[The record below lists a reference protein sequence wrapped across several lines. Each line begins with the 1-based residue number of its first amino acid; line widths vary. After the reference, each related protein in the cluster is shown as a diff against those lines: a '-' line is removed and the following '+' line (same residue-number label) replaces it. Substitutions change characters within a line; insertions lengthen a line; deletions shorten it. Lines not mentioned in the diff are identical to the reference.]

1 MTQQQNFNLL
11 NYNIEKLTNTQQ
23 KNIFE
28 YTKKQILLESFK
40 SFLLN
45 YNNINLY
52 NHKEKNAF
60 ILEFIRKNNN
70 LILYNKNFTIAF
82 LNQNYYKILKDIK
95 TEQEQEQ
102 EQKQEQTEQ
111 PKEEATPPKKY
122 KVNYKKY
129 YTFLIILYF
138 SIFITILIL
147 I

>member
-1 MTQQQNFNLL
+1 VTQQQNFNLL

-102 EQKQEQTEQ
+102 EQEQTEQ
-111 PKEEATPPKKY
+111 PKEEATPPSKY

-138 SIFITILIL
+138 SFFITILIL

>member
-52 NHKEKNAF
+52 NHQEKNAF

-102 EQKQEQTEQ
+102 KQEQENQAEPITEKPQ
-111 PKEEATPPKKY
+111 DQKSDIIKI
-122 KVNYKKY
+122 
-129 YTFLIILYF
+129 LIITSYIILISY
-138 SIFITILIL
+138 IFILA
-147 I
+147 